1 MNLFKSLFGTTD
13 FIKEGVKLIDEAFY
27 TDEEKAQDKQKILE
41 MKAQHKLQFLGA
53 YSAYKKTQRY
63 IALSFTFVFIF
74 IMINGVLGSL
84 YGVVDMDSVKR
95 ALDFANEMWLG
106 QSMAIILSFYFGG
119 GFVESFKG
127 VGNGKK

>member
-1 MNLFKSLFGTTD
+1 
-13 FIKEGVKLIDEAFY
+13 
-27 TDEEKAQDKQKILE
+27 
-41 MKAQHKLQFLGA
+41 
-53 YSAYKKTQRY
+53 
-63 IALSFTFVFIF
+63 
-74 IMINGVLGSL
+74 MINGVLGSL
-84 YGVVDMDSVKR
+84 YGVVDMDNVKR